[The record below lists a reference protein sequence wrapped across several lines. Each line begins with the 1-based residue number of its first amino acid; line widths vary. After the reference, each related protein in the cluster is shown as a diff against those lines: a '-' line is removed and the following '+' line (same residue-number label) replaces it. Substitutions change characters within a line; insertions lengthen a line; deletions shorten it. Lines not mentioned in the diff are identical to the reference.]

1 LINFNE
7 TQATEIPMKRDE
19 LELAGRIIPK
29 AKRRDNVGSNSSP
42 LGAYFPLYTTL
53 LAAG

>member
-1 LINFNE
+1 MN
-7 TQATEIPMKRDE
+7 RDE

-29 AKRRDNVGSNSSP
+29 AKRRDNVGSNSPP
-42 LGAYFPLYTTL
+42 LGAYFPLDTPL